1 MHRLVLGPGTSET
14 FAIIAFDT
22 VAFLAAR
29 RSTLFESQVGVTCM
43 QGQGI
48 CKDRSKICNELST
61 ASIELM
67 DVE

>member
-29 RSTLFESQVGVTCM
+29 RSTLCKKFANVTLLPSE
-43 QGQGI
+43 
-48 CKDRSKICNELST
+48 RR
-61 ASIELM
+61 
-67 DVE
+67 